1 MRRVGIGQGSEKRGY
16 AGVSEEGR
24 RIYMGNEESGD
35 WPGQRGRGRRRP
47 KTSRAHISPG
57 FAESKRGGMFGCENK
72 MADVLL
78 NIIFSEIKTE
88 EKRREKQILFDKR

>member
-1 MRRVGIGQGSEKRGY
+1 MGIGRGSEKRGC
-16 AGVSEEGR
+16 AGVSEEGK
-24 RIYMGNEESGD
+24 RIYMGNEESGH

-57 FAESKRGGMFGCENK
+57 FAESERGGMFGCGNK
-72 MADVLL
+72 MADVPL
-78 NIIFSEIKTE
+78 NIITEIKTE